1 MKNLVDS
8 IYGLFKSVKLAAV
21 LILVLA
27 AMSIAGGFKPVTG
40 EKSIFSS
47 LPFLVLL
54 ALFVM
59 NLTVCTVHR
68 LAGQFGK
75 KSTDRRHG
83 PDLLH
88 IGLIILAIGGT
99 MTARSRTEVFH
110 FLGKAEAVTL
120 PDGMQLFVSD
130 LNETRYKDGR
140 PKSWESVVVIG
151 KPAESEDFDTLGE
164 TGYMTADSDFR
175 KPASAVRPEG
185 PEARIR
191 VNSPLS
197 HGPYRV
203 FQQSWKTR
211 SKAIL
216 EDETGTQQSLN
227 PGERFF
233 DGTERI
239 LFMSAAA
246 ETNPLGSDK
255 DSPEDCDDH
264 KALFVIGTDASTGM
278 KELSKGERIG
288 SFTFSGFQ
296 DEALTGLKIVKDPG
310 YPVVLA
316 GLILSIIGV
325 FLTYIQKLKGM
336 SA

>member
-1 MKNLVDS
+1 
-8 IYGLFKSVKLAAV
+8 
-21 LILVLA
+21 
-27 AMSIAGGFKPVTG
+27 
-40 EKSIFSS
+40 
-47 LPFLVLL
+47 
-54 ALFVM
+54 
-59 NLTVCTVHR
+59 
-68 LAGQFGK
+68 
-75 KSTDRRHG
+75 
-83 PDLLH
+83 
-88 IGLIILAIGGT
+88 
-99 MTARSRTEVFH
+99 MTARSRTEIFH
-110 FLGKAEAVTL
+110 YLGVSEAVTL
-120 PDGMQLFVSD
+120 PDGMQLFIVD
-130 LNETRYKDGR
+130 LKETRYEDGR

-151 KPAESEDFDTLGE
+151 KPAESEDYDTLGE

-175 KPASAVRPEG
+175 KPASVVRPEG
-185 PEARIR
+185 PEARIQ
-191 VNSPLS
+191 VNAPLR

-211 SKAIL
+211 SNAIL
-216 EDETGTQQSLN
+216 EDKTGAQQNLK

-233 DGTERI
+233 DGAESI
-239 LFMSAAA
+239 LFMSAAP
-246 ETNPLGSDK
+246 ETNPLGPDK

-278 KELSKGERIG
+278 KELSRGERIG
-288 SFTFSGFQ
+288 SLTFSGFQ